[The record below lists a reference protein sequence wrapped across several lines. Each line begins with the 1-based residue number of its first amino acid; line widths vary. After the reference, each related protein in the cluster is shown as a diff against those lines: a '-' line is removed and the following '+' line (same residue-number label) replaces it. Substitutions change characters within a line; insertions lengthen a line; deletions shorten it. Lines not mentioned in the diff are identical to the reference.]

1 MHNPVRFTSDQNL
14 TDSTFFYNQ
23 VTPYFQ
29 NISRGGLS
37 REDSA
42 SLASSTLVR
51 QNEKL
56 LPQQTSSI
64 FTASSSKKINFVNQ
78 PVYNRIPAWLPVI
91 MLIYVLIMAAARRIS
106 GNRIM
111 QILKASFSPHYLN
124 QLERDADILKEGNT
138 IGFLVLYLIS
148 AALTAVA
155 SIDFFTK
162 TDSVYTLSMLGL
174 TSAGLLVFS
183 VLQIL
188 MILSTGRIMNTI
200 TQSREHI
207 LNSIILAETAGVI
220 TLPLSVSYIYSGYSF
235 LLYISLGIFTLML
248 LLRYVRIFIIG
259 ISIKQYSLLYLFLY
273 LCTLEILPV
282 LLAVKY
288 ASNFA

>member
-1 MHNPVRFTSDQNL
+1 MHNPVRFTSDQNS

-29 NISRGGLS
+29 NIARGGLNH
-37 REDSA
+37 EDSA
-42 SLASSTLVR
+42 SLASSTLAKHT
-51 QNEKL
+51 EKL
-56 LPQQTSSI
+56 LPLQTSSI
-64 FTASSSKKINFVNQ
+64 FTEYSHKKINFVNQ
-78 PVYNRIPAWLPVI
+78 PVDKRIPAWLPVI
-91 MLIYVLIMAAARRIS
+91 LLMYVLIMAAARRIS

-148 AALTAVA
+148 AALTTMAA
-155 SIDFFTK
+155 IDLFTK
-162 TDSVYTLSMLGL
+162 ANSVYTLSMLGL
-174 TSAGLLVFS
+174 IAGGLLVFS

-188 MILSTGRIMNTI
+188 LILSTGRIMNTI

-220 TLPLSVSYIYSGYSF
+220 TLPLSVSYIYSGHLF
-235 LLYISLGIFTLML
+235 LLYISLGVFTLMM
-248 LLRYVRIFIIG
+248 LLRYFRIFIIG
-259 ISIKQYSLLYLFLY
+259 ISNKQYSLLYLFLY

-288 ASNFA
+288 ATNFA

>member
-29 NISRGGLS
+29 NIARGGLS

-78 PVYNRIPAWLPVI
+78 PVDNRIPAWLPLI
-91 MLIYVLIMAAARRIS
+91 LLIYVLIMAAARRIS